1 MFPACECDPDG
12 TVPGSI
18 CDPLTG
24 RCVCKENVQGERCHL
39 CKPGFAQLAHA
50 NPMGCRSEYTPRQ
63 PLLPTRL
70 LPQHP
75 QRL

>member
-18 CDPLTG
+18 CDPLSG

-39 CKPGFAQLAHA
+39 CKPGFTQLAHA

-63 PLLPTRL
+63 PQLPTHLLPR
-70 LPQHP
+70 HP
-75 QRL
+75 RWF